1 MDARLRDGKQMTI
14 TGRQSNPRYRRKSVS
29 DEKKPQVTLGEQL
42 FGVFFFAVLAYS
54 VFGVF
59 LAAIKLG
66 WI

>member
-1 MDARLRDGKQMTI
+1 M
-14 TGRQSNPRYRRKSVS
+14 S